1 MCGIAGLL
9 DLSGR
14 GSFEPLLLERMLSLI
29 SHRGPG
35 GRGAYRDGSLWM
47 GSVRLPM
54 IDVEAGRQPMSNEE
68 GSVWVVFN
76 GEVYNYVELTAE
88 LKARGHVFRTACDT
102 EVIVHLYEELG
113 VECLRRLNGQ
123 FAFALWDAR
132 TSELFLARDRVGI
145 CPLFYARTAGALA
158 FASEIKALF
167 AHPGVVPR
175 LDPLSLDQI
184 FTFWTPLTPRT
195 AFQGV
200 YELPPGHFMVVRG
213 GRLNISPYWRLTF
226 PLSGDAGGRRVEDAV
241 EEFRALLEDAVRL
254 RLRSDV
260 PVGAYLSGGI
270 DSCAVAA
277 LVRRQTQGDL
287 RTFSVGFP
295 DREFDETAHQREAAQ
310 YLGTGHTSVVCSCA
324 DIGRV
329 FPDAVWHA
337 ETPVL
342 RTAPAPMYL
351 LSGLVR
357 ESGIQAVMTG
367 EGADEMLA
375 GYSIFKEALVRQF
388 WARRPDSRVRPLLL
402 QRLYPYLPQIQ
413 GADVRALRLFFAY
426 DLANTSDPV
435 YSHALRWHN
444 TARIKQFFS
453 RALRDWIGEYDP
465 VEEVRGRVEAGL
477 QGWPLL
483 SRAQYLE
490 ATMFMSGYLLSSQGD
505 RMTMAH
511 SVEGR
516 YPFLDHRLIEFCAGL
531 PPAFK
536 LRGLTE
542 KVLLKRA
549 MRGQIPDA
557 ILRRPK
563 QPYRAPV
570 AGCFLGPDSPDY
582 VQDLLSMA
590 AIEAVGVFAPGA
602 VARLLSKARSDRS
615 LSETEGMAL
624 TGILSTQLVHR
635 LFVQGAGQPSVRAVR
650 PVPCVVRGDGKL
662 SVAA

>member
-9 DLSGR
+9 NLSGE

-35 GRGAYRDGSLWM
+35 GCGACRDGSLWM

-54 IDVEAGRQPMSNEE
+54 LDVEAGRQPMSNEE

-76 GEVYNYVELTAE
+76 GEIYNHVELAAE
-88 LKARGHVFRTACDT
+88 LRARGHAFRTACDT

-132 TSELFLARDRVGI
+132 RSELFLARDRVGI
-145 CPLFYARTAGALA
+145 CPLFYARTADTLA
-158 FASEIKALF
+158 FASEIKALL
-167 AHPGVVPR
+167 AHPAIVPR
-175 LDPLSLDQI
+175 LDPLSLDQV
-184 FTFWTPLTPRT
+184 FTFWAALTPRT

-200 YELPPGHFMVVRG
+200 CELPPGHFMTVRG
-213 GRLNISPYWRLTF
+213 GRLKVSAYWQLMF
-226 PLSGDAGGRRVEDAV
+226 PPPGDAGGRRVEDAA

-260 PVGAYLSGGI
+260 PVGAYLSGGL

-277 LVRRQTQGDL
+277 LARRQTQGDL
-287 RTFSVGFP
+287 RTFSVGFL

-310 YLGTGHTSVVCSCA
+310 YLGTGHTGVVCSCA

-329 FPDAVWHA
+329 FPDVVWHA

-357 ESGIQAVMTG
+357 DQGIRAVMTG

-402 QRLYPYLPQIQ
+402 RRLYPYLPQIQ
-413 GADVRALRLFFAY
+413 GADLRALRLFFAY

-453 RALRDWIGEYDP
+453 RDLRDQIGGYDP
-465 VEEVRGRVEAGL
+465 VEEVRGRAGAGL
-477 QGWPLL
+477 RGWPLL

-505 RMTMAH
+505 RVAMAH
-511 SVEGR
+511 AVEGR

-536 LRGLTE
+536 LQGLTE

-549 MRGQIPDA
+549 MRGEVPDA

-570 AGCFLGPDSPDY
+570 AGCFLGQGAPDY
-582 VQDLLSMA
+582 VRDLLSRA
-590 AIEAVGVFAPGA
+590 AIEAAGVFSPEA
-602 VARLLSKARSDRS
+602 VGRLLSRARSDRP

-624 TGILSTQLVHR
+624 VGILSTQLVHR
-635 LFVQGAGQPSVRAVR
+635 LFVQGVGRPPVRSVR
-650 PVPCVVRGDGKL
+650 PVTQAVRGGRL
-662 SVAA
+662 SAAA